1 MTYFR
6 FDHHHQ
12 SFSSISFLPS
22 LLRVFETLKSII
34 NHHFFAFPRSNCYF
48 RKCWKIDIAFY
59 NVLQTRET
67 IHRILSIP
75 PRFLLIESTNLGVV
89 SRSIKYIVHNRS
101 LPSTKS
107 HERFAIDSIL
117 SQCNN
122 DDDDVDDDE
131 SKPVAINFLR
141 RSDRIEP
148 ARPTLSAEH
157 PRICG
162 NARTCGTRDVTAS
175 SSAYLRS
182 GTRNCGAVQGRPARP
197 LPLCVIF
204 RRSSL
209 DKLSLYTAVTGAP
222 LVPSFPLFPPR
233 RHYIIYTPLE
243 NPPSLARASSPPIL
257 KQPIIDAFLCV
268 CSTSIRDF
276 HAQACLFAILG
287 HS

>member
-1 MTYFR
+1 MYFR

-48 RKCWKIDIAFY
+48 RKCWKIGVAFY

-89 SRSIKYIVHNRS
+89 SRSIEYIVHNRS

-122 DDDDVDDDE
+122 DDDDDVDDDE
-131 SKPVAINFLR
+131 SKPVAINFLQRWSADRTGSNRLVRLYRPSILESVETHVRVEHVMSPR
-141 RSDRIEP
+141 R
-148 ARPTLSAEH
+148 RP
-157 PRICG
+157 PICG
-162 NARTCGTRDVTAS
+162 VVLVIAGPSKADR
-175 SSAYLRS
+175 L
-182 GTRNCGAVQGRPARP
+182 GR
-197 LPLCVIF
+197 CHFV
-204 RRSSL
+204 
-209 DKLSLYTAVTGAP
+209 
-222 LVPSFPLFPPR
+222 
-233 RHYIIYTPLE
+233 
-243 NPPSLARASSPPIL
+243 
-257 KQPIIDAFLCV
+257 
-268 CSTSIRDF
+268 
-276 HAQACLFAILG
+276 
-287 HS
+287 